1 MHRIRVTRR
10 GRIVTELALEGA
22 VSIGRTVQNVL
33 RLPEESVSSEHAR
46 VELKEEGCFL
56 TDLASRNGT
65 VVDGE
70 RIDSGSS
77 VELCGGERISVGSYE
92 ITYVP
97 PNLTTELSIDDLG
110 GPEWASDDIL
120 PAAHKRRNRSSE
132 RMLAVVALIV
142 SVIALG
148 TVVFSRIL

>member
-10 GRIVTELALEGA
+10 GRVVTELALEGA

-33 RLPEESVSSEHAR
+33 RLPEQSVSSEHAR
-46 VELKEEGCFL
+46 VELNDDGCFL

-92 ITYVP
+92 LTYVP
-97 PNLTTELSIDDLG
+97 PNLTTELTIDDLG
-110 GPEWASDDIL
+110 GPEWTSDEIL
-120 PAAHKRRNRSSE
+120 PTAHRRRKRNSE
-132 RMLAVVALIV
+132 RTLSVVALIV

-148 TVVFSRIL
+148 TVVLSRIL